1 MITDLRI
8 LELMA
13 SKICHDLVSPVGAI
27 NNGVELIEDIGG
39 DVVSEAMQLISSSAE
54 QAARRLRIF
63 RIAYGRSGS
72 DSNLTFKDAHDTL
85 LAHFEF
91 SKIKLHFADNCPH
104 YSFIE
109 TRGALRNL
117 INLTILAEE
126 TLIYGGDIHCRAHSD
141 TLNGMT
147 ITASGRGAHLSE
159 ASCKALDNT
168 AATEDISARTI
179 HAHLTGRFI
188 ALHDFDYALD
198 NTASDHV
205 TFHLTAKQ
213 SDNPQPV
220 D

>member
-39 DVVSEAMQLISSSAE
+39 DVVNEAMQLISSSAE

-72 DSNLTFKDAHDTL
+72 DGNLTFKDVHDTL

-91 SKIKLHFADNCPH
+91 SKTKLHFTDDCPH
-104 YSFIE
+104 YSFVE

-117 INLTILAEE
+117 INLTLLAEE
-126 TLIYGGDIHCRAHSD
+126 TLVYGGDIHCHTHSD
-141 TLNGMT
+141 TLSGMT

-159 ASCKALDNT
+159 ASCHALDNT
-168 AATEDISARTI
+168 AATEDINARTI

-198 NTASDHV
+198 QATSDHV
-205 TFHLTAKQ
+205 TFHLTSKQ
-213 SDNPQPV
+213 PDKSQSAD
-220 D
+220 